1 MLSLSKMRWP
11 SLAQDLAVMSVP
23 GSPIEDL
30 KTVLATY
37 DLSQDDLKNILKTP
51 EFLEMFER
59 ELQAVRAE
67 GSRAAANYRYRT
79 LSQSLSEKLFRD
91 ATTGTMEAK
100 DAIKLLELLFKASD
114 QFAKEA
120 QPQVN
125 TQVNVGVQLPLP
137 TGLANK
143 KLAHAIPIQE

>member
-11 SLAQDLAVMSVP
+11 SHAQDLAVMSVP

-114 QFAKEA
+114 QFAKEV

-137 TGLANK
+137 IGLTNK
-143 KLAHAIPIQE
+143 KLAHAIPVQE

>member
-114 QFAKEA
+114 QFAKEV
-120 QPQVN
+120 QSQVN

-137 TGLANK
+137 IGLTNK
-143 KLAHAIPIQE
+143 KLAHAIPVQE

>member
-114 QFAKEA
+114 QFAKEV
-120 QPQVN
+120 QSQVN

-137 TGLANK
+137 IGLTNK

>member
-114 QFAKEA
+114 QFAKEV

-137 TGLANK
+137 IGLTNK
-143 KLAHAIPIQE
+143 KLAHAIPVQE